1 MNKPNLSIRITV
13 PAFIEGRVIGAFAIP
28 SNGMRHLFHEFS
40 ATIFPAT
47 SSSRRGR

>member
-1 MNKPNLSIRITV
+1 MNKPKLSIRITV
-13 PAFIEGRVIGAFAIP
+13 PAFIEGRDIGAFAIP

-47 SSSRRGR
+47 SPSRRGR

>member
-1 MNKPNLSIRITV
+1 MNEPNLSIRITV

-28 SNGMRHLFHEFS
+28 SYGMRHLFHEFS

-47 SSSRRGR
+47 SSSRRRR